1 MKHKAD
7 KYNIEIT
14 WHHCDIR
21 GCDYKCKHGNTLE
34 QHKAYKHG
42 FRPRANRH
50 DIEVTLQ
57 HCHLCNKEHR

>member
-21 GCDYKCKHGNTLE
+21 GCDYKSKKKGN
-34 QHKAYKHG
+34 KYK
-42 FRPRANRH
+42 
-50 DIEVTLQ
+50 E
-57 HCHLCNKEHR
+57 KY

>member
-34 QHKAYKHG
+34 QHKTYKHG
-42 FRPRANRH
+42 FRPRAK
-50 DIEVTLQ
+50 VTLQ
-57 HCHLCNKEHR
+57 CKEHR